1 MLPQFPLATVGA
13 LVTAPD
19 GKVLIVKTT
28 KWRGTWGVPGG
39 KVEWG
44 ETLETALKREFQEE
58 VGLDLLDVEFA
69 LVQEA
74 VNDDQFH
81 CPAHFVLLNYY
92 ARCESTEVIPN
103 EEILQWQWVTPQEA
117 FTFPLN
123 SFTKLLVEDYQ
134 RRFDI
139 A

>member
-1 MLPQFPLATVGA
+1 MPPQFPLATVGA

-19 GKVLIVKTT
+19 GRVLIVKTT

-44 ETLETALKREFQEE
+44 ETLEAALKREFQEE
-58 VGLDLLDVEFA
+58 VGLDLREIKFA

-74 VNDDQFH
+74 VNDEQFH

-92 ARCESTEVIPN
+92 ARCESTQVIPN
-103 EEILQWQWVTPQEA
+103 EEIVQWEWVTPLEA
-117 FTFPLN
+117 FNFPLN
-123 SFTKLLVEDYQ
+123 SFTKLLLEDYQ
-134 RRFDI
+134 QRFI
-139 A
+139 VV

>member
-58 VGLDLLDVEFA
+58 VGLDLLDVKFA
-69 LVQEA
+69 LVQES
-74 VNDDQFH
+74 VNDEQFH

-92 ARCESTEVIPN
+92 ARCESTEVVPN
-103 EEILQWQWVTPQEA
+103 EEIVQWQWVTPQTA
-117 FTFPLN
+117 FNFPLN